1 MEQEE
6 QPKGQMIYHYYGKLS
21 WKKKRGNG
29 YINNYKDIEF
39 VSRAENIEQMN
50 KDVGFMMQLMVHQ
63 GLTANSIVDV
73 KIAEVYKREEI
84 SRSFYYKED
93 ERKDN

>member
-1 MEQEE
+1 MSEKQ
-6 QPKGQMIYHYYGKLS
+6 QGQMIYHYYGRLS
-21 WKKKRGNG
+21 WKRKRGNG

-39 VSRAENIEQMN
+39 VSRAESIEQMN
-50 KDVGFMMQLMVHQ
+50 SDVGFMMQLMVHQ
-63 GLTANSIVDV
+63 GLTANSISDV

-93 ERKDN
+93 EANDN

>member
-6 QPKGQMIYHYYGKLS
+6 QKGQMIYHYYGKLS

-93 ERKDN
+93 NI

>member
-1 MEQEE
+1 MKEN
-6 QPKGQMIYHYYGKLS
+6 KGQMIYHYYGRLS

-39 VSRAENIEQMN
+39 VSRAESIEQMN
-50 KDVGFMMQLMVHQ
+50 SDVGFMMQLMVHQ
-63 GLTANSIVDV
+63 GLTANSISDV

-93 ERKDN
+93 NL

>member
-6 QPKGQMIYHYYGKLS
+6 QKGQMIYHYYGKLS

-39 VSRAENIEQMN
+39 VSRAETIEQMN

-84 SRSFYYKED
+84 SRSFYYKE
-93 ERKDN
+93 ENI

>member
-1 MEQEE
+1 MEEK
-6 QPKGQMIYHYYGKLS
+6 KGQMIYHYYGRLS

-39 VSRAENIEQMN
+39 VSRAESIEQMN
-50 KDVGFMMQLMVHQ
+50 SDVGFMMQLMVHQ
-63 GLTANSIVDV
+63 GLTANSISDV

-93 ERKDN
+93 NL

>member
-6 QPKGQMIYHYYGKLS
+6 QKGQMIYHYYGKLS
-21 WKKKRGNG
+21 WKRKRGNG
-29 YINNYKDIEF
+29 YINNYKNIEF
-39 VSRAENIEQMN
+39 VSRAETIEQMN

-93 ERKDN
+93 NI

>member
-1 MEQEE
+1 MSEE
-6 QPKGQMIYHYYGKLS
+6 QQGQMIYHYYGRLS
-21 WKKKRGNG
+21 WKRKRGNG

-39 VSRAENIEQMN
+39 VSRAESIEQMN
-50 KDVGFMMQLMVHQ
+50 SDVGFMMQLMVHQ
-63 GLTANSIVDV
+63 GLTANSISDV

-93 ERKDN
+93 NL

>member
-1 MEQEE
+1 MSEE
-6 QPKGQMIYHYYGKLS
+6 QQGQMIYHYYGRLS
-21 WKKKRGNG
+21 WKRKRGNG

-39 VSRAENIEQMN
+39 VSRAESIEQMN

-63 GLTANSIVDV
+63 GLTANSISDV

>member
-1 MEQEE
+1 MEEK
-6 QPKGQMIYHYYGKLS
+6 KGQMIYHYYGRLS

-39 VSRAENIEQMN
+39 VSRAESIEQMN
-50 KDVGFMMQLMVHQ
+50 SDVGFMMQLMVHQ
-63 GLTANSIVDV
+63 GLTANSISDV

-93 ERKDN
+93 EANDN

>member
-1 MEQEE
+1 MEEK
-6 QPKGQMIYHYYGKLS
+6 KGQMIYHYYGRLS

-39 VSRAENIEQMN
+39 VSRAESIEQMN
-50 KDVGFMMQLMVHQ
+50 SDVGFMMQLMVHQ
-63 GLTANSIVDV
+63 GLTANSISDV

-93 ERKDN
+93 EKEKFE

>member
-6 QPKGQMIYHYYGKLS
+6 QKGQMIYHYYGKLS

-84 SRSFYYKED
+84 SRSFYYKE
-93 ERKDN
+93 ENI

>member
-1 MEQEE
+1 MEEK
-6 QPKGQMIYHYYGKLS
+6 KGQMIYHYYGRLS
-21 WKKKRGNG
+21 WKRKRGNG

-39 VSRAENIEQMN
+39 VSRAESIEQMN
-50 KDVGFMMQLMVHQ
+50 SDVGFMMQLMVHQ
-63 GLTANSIVDV
+63 GLTANSISDV

-93 ERKDN
+93 NL

>member
-1 MEQEE
+1 MSEE
-6 QPKGQMIYHYYGKLS
+6 QQGQMIYHYYGRLS

-39 VSRAENIEQMN
+39 VSRAESIEQMN
-50 KDVGFMMQLMVHQ
+50 SDVGFMMQLMVHQ
-63 GLTANSIVDV
+63 GLTANSISDV

>member
-6 QPKGQMIYHYYGKLS
+6 QKGQMIYHYYGKLS

-39 VSRAENIEQMN
+39 VSRAETIEQMN

>member
-6 QPKGQMIYHYYGKLS
+6 QKGQMIYHYYGKLS
-21 WKKKRGNG
+21 WKRKRGNG

-39 VSRAENIEQMN
+39 VSRAETIEQMN

-73 KIAEVYKREEI
+73 KIEEVYKREEI

-93 ERKDN
+93 NI

>member
-1 MEQEE
+1 MSEE
-6 QPKGQMIYHYYGKLS
+6 QQGQMIYHYYGRLS

-39 VSRAENIEQMN
+39 ASRAESIEQMN
-50 KDVGFMMQLMVHQ
+50 SDVGFMMQLMVHQ
-63 GLTANSIVDV
+63 GLTANSISDV

-93 ERKDN
+93 NL

>member
-1 MEQEE
+1 MSEE
-6 QPKGQMIYHYYGKLS
+6 QQGQMIYHYYGRLS

-39 VSRAENIEQMN
+39 VSRAESIEQMN
-50 KDVGFMMQLMVHQ
+50 SDVGFMMQLMVHQ
-63 GLTANSIVDV
+63 GLTANSISDV

-93 ERKDN
+93 NL

>member
-1 MEQEE
+1 MSEKQ
-6 QPKGQMIYHYYGKLS
+6 KGQMIYHYYGKLS
-21 WKKKRGNG
+21 WKRKRGNG

-39 VSRAENIEQMN
+39 VSRAETIEQMN

-73 KIAEVYKREEI
+73 KIEEVYKREEI

>member
-1 MEQEE
+1 MEEK
-6 QPKGQMIYHYYGKLS
+6 KGQMIYHYYGRLS
-21 WKKKRGNG
+21 WKRKRCNG
-29 YINNYKDIEF
+29 YINHRKDIEF
-39 VSRAENIEQMN
+39 VSRSESIEQMN

-63 GLTANSIVDV
+63 GLTANSITDV

-93 ERKDN
+93 NL

>member
-1 MEQEE
+1 MEEK
-6 QPKGQMIYHYYGKLS
+6 KGQMIYHYYGRLS
-21 WKKKRGNG
+21 WKRKRGNG

-39 VSRAENIEQMN
+39 VSRAESIEQMN
-50 KDVGFMMQLMVHQ
+50 SDVGFIMQLMVHQ
-63 GLTANSIVDV
+63 GLTANSISDV

-93 ERKDN
+93 EANDN

>member
-1 MEQEE
+1 MSEE
-6 QPKGQMIYHYYGKLS
+6 QQGQMIYHYYGRLS

-39 VSRAENIEQMN
+39 VSRAESIEQMN
-50 KDVGFMMQLMVHQ
+50 SDVGFMMQLMVHQ
-63 GLTANSIVDV
+63 GLTANSISDV

-93 ERKDN
+93 EANDN

>member
-6 QPKGQMIYHYYGKLS
+6 QKGQMIYHYYGKLS
-21 WKKKRGNG
+21 WKRKRGNG

-39 VSRAENIEQMN
+39 VSRAETIEQMN

-93 ERKDN
+93 NI

>member
-1 MEQEE
+1 MEEK
-6 QPKGQMIYHYYGKLS
+6 KGQMIYHYYGRLS

-39 VSRAENIEQMN
+39 VSRAESIEQMN
-50 KDVGFMMQLMVHQ
+50 SDVGFMMQLMVHQ
-63 GLTANSIVDV
+63 GLTANSISDV

-93 ERKDN
+93 ETNDN

>member
-1 MEQEE
+1 MSEE
-6 QPKGQMIYHYYGKLS
+6 QQGQMIYHYYGRLS
-21 WKKKRGNG
+21 WKRKRGNG

-39 VSRAENIEQMN
+39 VSRAESIEQMN

-63 GLTANSIVDV
+63 GLTANSISDV

-93 ERKDN
+93 NI

>member
-6 QPKGQMIYHYYGKLS
+6 QKGQMIYHYYGKLS
-21 WKKKRGNG
+21 WKRKRGNG

-93 ERKDN
+93 NI

>member
-1 MEQEE
+1 MSEE
-6 QPKGQMIYHYYGKLS
+6 QQGQMIYHYYGRLS

-39 VSRAENIEQMN
+39 ASRAESIEQMN
-50 KDVGFMMQLMVHQ
+50 SDVGFMMQLMVHQ
-63 GLTANSIVDV
+63 GLTANSISDV

-93 ERKDN
+93 EANDN

>member
-6 QPKGQMIYHYYGKLS
+6 QKGQMIYHYYGKLS
-21 WKKKRGNG
+21 WKRKRGNG

-39 VSRAENIEQMN
+39 VSRAETIEQMN